1 MLPLEETPPRR
12 IVSVPNLTAWLS
24 LCILAAA
31 WGRSLDDRWQ
41 PVWASMGA
49 YGLVASVGLSALEKA
64 RRAHQRRLQDRA
76 VRSRVECGL
85 DKLHEQGAT
94 LDSVNAALRRLN
106 SYVSRHP
113 STVSDKAGHP
123 KRASQ
128 AQSLASLPL
137 EIAPVVDNGE
147 DDCELAGAI
156 DGSIE
161 KISSAG
167 VSFLHAEPFVA
178 RVAPADVS
186 LGRKAAAVVRRR
198 RAVDRGDRRGIH
210 DRRHGAGRGRSGRPG
225 GNGRHA
231 SRTGRSLFGLATAR
245 HRSDARR
252 SRFCA
257 SCFALN
263 GVARWRRVSCSR
275 RAAAVRYQG

>member
-64 RRAHQRRLQDRA
+64 RRAHQKRLQDRA

-85 DKLHEQGAT
+85 DRLHEQGAT

-147 DDCELAGAI
+147 DDCELASAI

-178 RVAPADVS
+178 RVALLTFRLGEKQRLSFVVDV
-186 LGRKAAAVVRRR
+186 LWTEVT
-198 RAVDRGDRRGIH
+198 
-210 DRRHGAGRGRSGRPG
+210 GAGFMTG
-225 GNGRHA
+225 G
-231 SRTGRSLFGLATAR
+231 TVLAVGVPDDPVETVAT
-245 HRSDARR
+245 HREPAE
-252 SRFCA
+252 
-257 SCFALN
+257 
-263 GVARWRRVSCSR
+263 VCS
-275 RAAAVRYQG
+275 A